1 MARADGLVVLAR
13 VLSLGFL
20 SVTASAEPTTGTPPR
35 MCRDS
40 VYALALRPWDPPAAP
55 RQEFPA
61 EREDLA
67 AAMRLNELAERSLEA
82 RAYARAEPLLR
93 RALAIADDVLAPAD
107 PQILPILRNL
117 ADLYVVENELCRAEA
132 LYRRSLA
139 ILEREVGPDSLGVS
153 AALDDLA
160 AVYMATRRFE
170 LAEPLYRRALAIFEA
185 AFGVDNLHVTIGL
198 NDLADLYVAEERYL
212 EAEPLYRRSL
222 AILERTF
229 GPTDVRVAALCEKR
243 ARLLLKLH
251 IPASTVPP
259 KAGRM

>member
-1 MARADGLVVLAR
+1 MARADGLVVLAG

-40 VYALALRPWDPPAAP
+40 VYALALRPWDPP
-55 RQEFPA
+55 
-61 EREDLA
+61 
-67 AAMRLNELAERSLEA
+67 ERSLEA
-82 RAYARAEPLLR
+82 RACAR
-93 RALAIADDVLAPAD
+93 
-107 PQILPILRNL
+107 
-117 ADLYVVENELCRAEA
+117 
-132 LYRRSLA
+132 
-139 ILEREVGPDSLGVS
+139 
-153 AALDDLA
+153 
-160 AVYMATRRFE
+160 
-170 LAEPLYRRALAIFEA
+170 
-185 AFGVDNLHVTIGL
+185 
-198 NDLADLYVAEERYL
+198 DLYVAEERYL

>member
-82 RAYARAEPLLR
+82 RAYAR
-93 RALAIADDVLAPAD
+93 
-107 PQILPILRNL
+107 
-117 ADLYVVENELCRAEA
+117 
-132 LYRRSLA
+132 
-139 ILEREVGPDSLGVS
+139 
-153 AALDDLA
+153 
-160 AVYMATRRFE
+160 
-170 LAEPLYRRALAIFEA
+170 
-185 AFGVDNLHVTIGL
+185 
-198 NDLADLYVAEERYL
+198 DLYVAEERYL
-212 EAEPLYRRSL
+212 DAEPLYRRSL